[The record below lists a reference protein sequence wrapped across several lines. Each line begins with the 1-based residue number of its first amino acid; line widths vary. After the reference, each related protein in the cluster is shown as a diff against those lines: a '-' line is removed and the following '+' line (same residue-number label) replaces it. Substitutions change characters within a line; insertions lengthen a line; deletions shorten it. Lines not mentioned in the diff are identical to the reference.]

1 MIKPTPIVR
10 KAHAPALFCFFP
22 HWGRLK
28 STSPVS
34 AASSTQLETE
44 AEPRTVS
51 THRWGLLAGASLGAR
66 WPHCQ
71 QARPGLIKD
80 VEPNWSCQH
89 LLPLHLGG
97 WRRSSAQYAHRR
109 SDLEERHDQTLHT
122 KKVNGMN
129 GDQRNL
135 SASKDVSTMASVSD
149 IKWTVHSLSI
159 NTTVV
164 SLSVPHHCCR
174 LFVSFASTR
183 A

>member
-1 MIKPTPIVR
+1 MQEKLTHQLCFVWFFFRVGSVEVTSKCSKQHTAGDGGWGWARDGVYPQVR
-10 KAHAPALFCFFP
+10 PAC
-22 HWGRLK
+22 R
-28 STSPVS
+28 
-34 AASSTQLETE
+34 AS
-44 AEPRTVS
+44 R
-51 THRWGLLAGASLGAR
+51 GAR
-66 WPHCQ
+66 WPRCQ
-71 QARPGLIKD
+71 QAGPGLIKD

-109 SDLEERHDQTLHT
+109 SDLEERHGQTLHT

-135 SASKDVSTMASVSD
+135 SASKDISTMASVSD

-159 NTTVV
+159 NIAVV
-164 SLSVPHHCCR
+164 SLSVPHCCR
-174 LFVSFASTR
+174 LFVFFASTR